1 VRSGAILDVM
11 PLDEKIL
18 GFSNRWYR
26 AAMKSATARRLPE
39 DIEIRMVTAP
49 LFLATKLEAFRGRG
63 RADFSASHDLEDL
76 IFVIDGRSVIVEEV
90 RAQAPDLIDYL
101 RAEIAALLATGRF
114 VDALPGYLLPDA
126 ASQAR
131 ISLVLERLQELAS
144 L

>member
-1 VRSGAILDVM
+1 
-11 PLDEKIL
+11 
-18 GFSNRWYR
+18 
-26 AAMKSATARRLPE
+26 
-39 DIEIRMVTAP
+39 
-49 LFLATKLEAFRGRG
+49 
-63 RADFSASHDLEDL
+63 LEDL